1 LSRLADESFEEFVRS
16 RSAHLY
22 RLALLLT
29 GQQADAQDLLQVV
42 LERAYRHRA
51 ALLRDVDPEPYVRK
65 AMINAAIDRRRVL
78 RRRGEHPLDDT
89 DSRAEL
95 RDPIGQVADRDLV
108 LRWLALLPPRQR
120 AVLVLRFWEDLPE
133 AEIARILGCS
143 LGTVKS
149 QVSRG
154 LARLR
159 ELAGPRPDAQVE
171 PAGAEV
177 P

>member
-1 LSRLADESFEEFVRS
+1 MSKLADESFEEFVRT

-29 GQQADAQDLLQVV
+29 GHEADAQDLLQVV

-51 ALLRDVDPEPYVRK
+51 ALLHDIDPEPYVRK
-65 AMINAAIDRRRVL
+65 AMVNAAIDRRRLL
-78 RRRGEHPLDDT
+78 RRRSEHPLDDT
-89 DSRAEL
+89 DSRVEP

-108 LRWLALLPPRQR
+108 FGWLALLPPRQR
-120 AVLVLRFWEDLPE
+120 ATLVLRFWEDLPE
-133 AEIARILGCS
+133 AEVARILGCS

-149 QVSRG
+149 QISRG
-154 LARLR
+154 LVRLR
-159 ELAGPRPDAQVE
+159 QLAE
-171 PAGAEV
+171 PATAEGLGAVGAEV

>member
-1 LSRLADESFEEFVRS
+1 VSKLADESFEEFVRS

-42 LERAYRHRA
+42 LERAYRHRGE
-51 ALLRDVDPEPYVRK
+51 LLRNADPEPYVRK
-65 AMINAAIDRRRVL
+65 AMVNAAIDRRRQL
-78 RRRGEHPLDDT
+78 RRRSEHPLDDA
-89 DSRAEL
+89 DVRAES

-120 AVLVLRFWEDLPE
+120 ATLVLRFWEDLPE
-133 AEIARILGCS
+133 AEVARVLGCS

-149 QVSRG
+149 QISRG
-154 LARLR
+154 LVRLR
-159 ELAGPRPDAQVE
+159 ELAGPRSGSQVGS
-171 PAGAEV
+171 ARAEV

>member
-1 LSRLADESFEEFVRS
+1 MNRPADESFEEFVRS

-65 AMINAAIDRRRVL
+65 AMVNAAIDRRRLL
-78 RRRGEHPLDDT
+78 RRRAEHPLDDT
-89 DSRAEL
+89 DGRAEL

-108 LRWLALLPPRQR
+108 FRWLAALPPRQR
-120 AVLVLRFWEDLPE
+120 SVLVLRFWEDLPE
-133 AEIARILGCS
+133 AEVAKILGCS

-149 QVSRG
+149 QISRG

-159 ELAGPRPDAQVE
+159 DLAGPLPE
-171 PAGAEV
+171 IGPARAEV